1 MTMSTTTATGRPVLF
16 SIGHSNHSEER
27 FLDLLRQHGIEVLV
41 DVRSQPSSRYN
52 PQFNSGP
59 LKALVEAAGMRYLF
73 MGDQLGGRPDGEG
86 LLDDEGHAL
95 YHKMAE
101 APAFLEGIAR
111 LARGVR
117 DYRCAIMCSEED
129 PAVCHRYLLVTR
141 VIRERGIDV
150 QHIRGDGRLD
160 SDDAISPQDKQGLLF
175 DELEQDSWKSL
186 RSVSP
191 RPQPPSSSE
200 S

>member
-1 MTMSTTTATGRPVLF
+1 MFTTSTKPAVLF
-16 SIGHSNHSEER
+16 SIGHSNHSEEK
-27 FLDLLRQHGIEVLV
+27 FLDLLKRHEIEVLV

-59 LKALVEAAGMRYLF
+59 LKALVEAAGLRYLF
-73 MGDQLGGRPDGEG
+73 MGDQLGGRPEGDG

-101 APAFLEGIAR
+101 SPAFLAGIAR

-141 VIRERGIDV
+141 VMRERGVDV
-150 QHIRGDGRLD
+150 RHIRGDGRLQK
-160 SDDAISPQDKQGLLF
+160 DDEVSPQEKQGVLF